1 MGNRQLYDVKNI
13 EGFSRRG
20 RTLRGLVD
28 GKRQLYDVKN
38 IEGFSRR
45 GRTLRGLVD
54 GEETVVG

>member
-1 MGNRQLYDVKNI
+1 MR
-13 EGFSRRG
+13 

-38 IEGFSRR
+38 IEEFSRR
-45 GRTLRGLVD
+45 GRTLRALVD